1 MFKKNNIANNTFIL
15 KQIEQEK
22 QKRDINTKIERLY
35 YKPHLGPE
43 ETDEK
48 LDKEDERLLKSKQ
61 LIKSELVK

>member
-1 MFKKNNIANNTFIL
+1 MVERQTRHNWSDKSGDA
-15 KQIEQEK
+15 QEK

-48 LDKEDERLLKSKQ
+48 LDKEDDRLLKSK
-61 LIKSELVK
+61 

>member
-1 MFKKNNIANNTFIL
+1 ML
-15 KQIEQEK
+15 EQEK

>member
-1 MFKKNNIANNTFIL
+1 MLKKNKIANNAFIL
-15 KQIEQEK
+15 QQIEQEK